1 MVMRKLGLAAGVL
14 ALLLLLPATVA
25 VNPAGF
31 MNSFVKAINT
41 GNYSLIKPYMSD
53 TLGEQFTEDYFN
65 QIREFT
71 LKNYGEL
78 MGYAPIGNE
87 TSGDLLKV
95 EYRVKA
101 EKGSFPVLLAYRNGT
116 LVGIALGIAPRP
128 NPLGMVA
135 SILSSIAA
143 TLLLVFRR
151 RPSLSDFFLGSGL
164 ALGLAV
170 IIPFYSI
177 VLLTVGNPVRRAL
190 ILALVSAATVEGL
203 KFYFSR
209 GRNGLSLG
217 LGLGFGKYVLL
228 AIGTFVSANFLMK
241 IPVAFS
247 GGALYVVL
255 EAFLLTAY
263 HGITGTIYSRNR
275 RLIYPAGFSI
285 LLTAIYF
292 SLAEGH
298 PLGILL
304 SLAAF
309 LPVVKGWDHGAP

>member
-1 MVMRKLGLAAGVL
+1 MAMRKLGLAAGAF
-14 ALLLLLPATVA
+14 ALLLLLPAAGA
-25 VNPAGF
+25 VNPTNF
-31 MNSFVKAINT
+31 MDSFIKALNT
-41 GNYSLIKPYMSD
+41 GNYSLIKPYLGG

-65 QIREFT
+65 RIRGFT
-71 LKNYGEL
+71 LTNYGEL
-78 MGYAPIGNE
+78 KGYSPIENG
-87 TSGDLLKV
+87 TSGGLLKF
-95 EYRVKA
+95 EYRVRA

-135 SILSSIAA
+135 SILSSTAA
-143 TLLLVFRR
+143 ILLLAFRR
-151 RPSLSDFFLGSGL
+151 RPSLPDFFLGSGL

-177 VLLTVGNPVRRAL
+177 TLLTVGNPVRRAL
-190 ILALVSAATVEGL
+190 ILALVSAVTVEGL

-263 HGITGTIYSRNR
+263 HGVTGAIYSRSR
-275 RLIYPAGFSI
+275 RWIYPAGFS
-285 LLTAIYF
+285 LLLAAVYF
-292 SLAEGH
+292 SLAEGR

-309 LPVVKGWDHGAP
+309 LPLVKGWDHGVP